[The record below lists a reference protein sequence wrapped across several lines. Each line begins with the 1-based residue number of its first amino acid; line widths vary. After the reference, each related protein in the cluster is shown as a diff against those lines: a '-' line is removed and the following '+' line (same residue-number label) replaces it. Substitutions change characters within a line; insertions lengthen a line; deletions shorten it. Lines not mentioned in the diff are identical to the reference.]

1 LTNVELRNSVYFICY
16 KLAERAFFAKL
27 ATQAKSDIHNSFR
40 LRRTIRH
47 SIKFHMG
54 CQNICTR
61 YNLVIN
67 VLILVLV
74 LEIRILW
81 VARNE
86 YEHEDDDEVLAL

>member
-1 LTNVELRNSVYFICY
+1 VPTSLGGHGSPPCY
-16 KLAERAFFAKL
+16 II
-27 ATQAKSDIHNSFR
+27 SM
-40 LRRTIRH
+40 
-47 SIKFHMG
+47 KFNMR